1 MKYLPDPSKLHVSII
16 PSRNPRVKVHANLG
30 DACKAISVTRSIW
43 RDEKDRRQYGYAAG
57 QIYNLVD
64 GEWNL
69 LYDVKDRDQEL
80 PWQ

>member
-1 MKYLPDPSKLHVSII
+1 MKNLPDPSELHVSII

-30 DACKAISVTRSIW
+30 DARKAIGITQSVW
-43 RDEKDRRQYGYAAG
+43 RDEEDRWQYGHAAG

-69 LYDVKDRDQEL
+69 LYDIKDRDQEL

>member
-1 MKYLPDPSKLHVSII
+1 MKNLPDPSELHVSII

-30 DACKAISVTRSIW
+30 DARKAIGITQRY
-43 RDEKDRRQYGYAAG
+43 KYGYAAG

-69 LYDVKDRDQEL
+69 LYDIKEREQML
-80 PWQ
+80 PWH

>member
-1 MKYLPDPSKLHVSII
+1 MKNLPNPSELHVSII

-30 DACKAISVTRSIW
+30 DARKAIGVTRSSW
-43 RDEKDRRQYGYAAG
+43 RDEEGRWQYGYAAG

-69 LYDVKDRDQEL
+69 LYDIKDREQTL
-80 PWQ
+80 PWK

>member
-1 MKYLPDPSKLHVSII
+1 MKNLPDPSNLHVSII

-30 DACKAISVTRSIW
+30 DAKKAIAITHSS
-43 RDEKDRRQYGYAAG
+43 GYDPDGCRWGYRAG

-69 LYDVKDRDQEL
+69 LYDIKDRDQEL